1 MKVSVREP
9 RHEAR
14 RPERPSGTRVRFT
27 AAVHVESPAPRAAW
41 HDAVAADPLAMADA
55 TPAWTDAVCAG
66 RWRDASRAYRLD
78 DGSTVV
84 LPLVQRPGWAA
95 SMPPGHGYG
104 GLVGARAHDPGV
116 IRAVA
121 KDLQNLRKAT
131 VRVRPLPQDGAAWSL
146 PGATLLPKRAHVLDL
161 TPGPDALLPAL
172 RSSVRRAVRRCE
184 RLEVEV
190 RVGAT
195 PDLLDAY
202 ECLWRLSVDRWAA
215 GQGEPLW
222 LARRRAFLRDPP
234 ARMRVLAA
242 HLQDRFRLWVAFVD
256 DVPVASN
263 LIVLG
268 AVAHATRA
276 NVDVERAPSGVAHY
290 LDWLALVDAYEQG
303 CTAMNLGESGT
314 SESLAFYKEGLGAV
328 PVDYVEA
335 RFERLPLTRVDQT
348 ARTAVKKLIGFR
360 G

>member
-1 MKVSVREP
+1 M
-9 RHEAR
+9 
-14 RPERPSGTRVRFT
+14 
-27 AAVHVESPAPRAAW
+27 HVQSPAPRPAW
-41 HDAVAADPLAMADA
+41 LEAVAADPLAMADA
-55 TPAWTDAVCAG
+55 TPAWTDAVCVG
-66 RWRDASRAYRLD
+66 RWRDVSRAYLLD

-84 LPLVQRPGWAA
+84 LPLVQRSGWAA

-104 GLVGARAHDPGV
+104 GLVGARAHEPAV

-121 KDLQNLRKAT
+121 EDLKALRKAT
-131 VRVRPLPQDGAAWSL
+131 LRVRPLPEDGAAWSV
-146 PGATLLPKRAHVLDL
+146 PGATLIAKRAHVLDL
-161 TPGPDALLPAL
+161 TPGPDALFPAL

-195 PDLLDAY
+195 PDLLSAY
-202 ECLWRLSVDRWAA
+202 ETLWGLSVDRWAT

-222 LARRRAFLRDPP
+222 LARKRAVLRDPP
-234 ARMRVLAA
+234 DRMRVLAA
-242 HLQDRFRLWVAFVD
+242 HLHDRFRLWVAFVD
-256 DVPVASN
+256 GTPVASN
-263 LIVLG
+263 LVVLG
-268 AVAHATRA
+268 NVAHATRA

-290 LDWLALVDAYEQG
+290 LDWLAMVDAYEHG
-303 CTAMNLGESGT
+303 CTAMNLGESGQ

-335 RFERLPLTRVDQT
+335 RFERLPLTRVDQA